1 LVSSQPVKSR
11 KTLPILV
18 VVTLV
23 ALAGVTA
30 VRTVLTSGP
39 AAVAQMNGDERVL
52 LAKLA
57 TLRKG
62 MSLAEVVAVL
72 GEPDDA
78 GPLGLR
84 PKWRVGANPLNGV
97 AVYFLSDGA
106 QRIDWLSFGRFNYER
121 TL

>member
-1 LVSSQPVKSR
+1 M
-11 KTLPILV
+11 
-18 VVTLV
+18 TLV

-30 VRTVLTSGP
+30 VRTVVTSGP
-39 AAVAQMNGDERVL
+39 AAVAQMDDGERVL

-84 PKWRVGANPLNGV
+84 PKWHVGANPLNGV
-97 AVYFLSDGA
+97 AVYFLPDGA
-106 QRIDWLSFGRFNYER
+106 HRIAWLSFGRFNYER

>member
-1 LVSSQPVKSR
+1 VKSR

-23 ALAGVTA
+23 AMAGVTA
-30 VRTVLTSGP
+30 VHTVLTSGP

-72 GEPDDA
+72 GKPDNA

-84 PKWRVGANPLNGV
+84 PMWHVGTNPLNGV
-97 AVYFLSDGA
+97 AVYFLPDGA
-106 QRIDWLSFGRFNYER
+106 YRIAWLSFGRFNYEL